1 MEQVTNHI
9 GRISLFYEK
18 SDPSKIIRGLDYVRN
33 NDATTFCCMK
43 CWDLFGKEVCATSC
57 LRGDTQYGRHYGN
70 KEAYCTKIN
79 KPPTK
84 VDNDGNES
92 IDIMKMKPAVLNLIN
107 NRHLDYTYRNPCC
120 MLNPNKEVVFSNLG
134 KLSVIPDLENTR
146 KVVPCFKVEYT
157 EDYILAET
165 EEREQFYFLF
175 NKHYKVA
182 NKNATIYQLCNVDN
196 FFRAVI
202 ESYQN
207 GLNVSMKC
215 YCSHQNKMNVCGDCL
230 AFNTAE
236 LVKAVAYIPE
246 KYKNPYTFIP
256 VKTWFIE
263 NNRLYIP
270 EVFAL
275 LLNEQNHNIEL
286 THKERNPHNI
296 KQLTDNVYD
305 LVYGFQFTYDLREYS
320 RYDFFIAMFLTL
332 LKQKPIE
339 ESEMPKIVKK
349 MLKVGF
355 EQYFHHNPN
364 EIALELYK
372 RSFKCIVEEA
382 RSTPNTRQ
390 RQIDNVTRLSKYQN
404 NSYKDD
410 GELDPYEWLEIEKSC
425 GL

>member
-1 MEQVTNHI
+1 MEQVTNNI
-9 GRISLFYEK
+9 GRVCLFYEK
-18 SDPSKIIRGLDYVRN
+18 SDPSKILRGLDYVRKHP
-33 NDATTFCCMK
+33 DASFCCMK
-43 CWDLFGKEVCATSC
+43 CWDLLGEEVCATSC
-57 LRGDTQYGRHYGN
+57 RRGDLLYGRHYGD
-70 KEAYCTKIN
+70 KEAYCTKIT

-92 IDIMKMKPAVLNLIN
+92 LDIIGMKTAVLNLIKN
-107 NRHLDYTYRNPCC
+107 GLLSYIFRNPCC
-120 MLNPNKEVVFSNLG
+120 MLNPNKQVDFSKLG

-157 EDYILAET
+157 EDYIFAET
-165 EEREQFYFLF
+165 EEGEQVYFLF

-182 NKNATIYQLCNVDN
+182 NKKATSYEVCNVDK
-196 FFRAVI
+196 FFRDVLGQYVNCLGVA
-202 ESYQN
+202 
-207 GLNVSMKC
+207 MKC
-215 YCSHQNKMNVCGDCL
+215 YCSHQNEMNVCKDCL
-230 AFNTAE
+230 AFNTEE
-236 LVKAVAYIPE
+236 LAKTVGYIPE
-246 KYKNPYTFIP
+246 KYKNPYTFVP
-256 VKTWFIE
+256 VKTRFIE

-286 THKERNPHNI
+286 THKERNKHNI

-320 RYDFFIAMFLTL
+320 KYDFFIAMFLTL

-349 MLKVGF
+349 MVKVGF

-364 EIALELYK
+364 PIALELYK

-390 RQIDNVTRLSKYQN
+390 QQIDNVTRLSKYE
-404 NSYKDD
+404 DD
-410 GELDPYEWLEIEKSC
+410 DFDHLDYLEVEKSC